1 MVLLVFENYSK
12 IIPVIEDTYV
22 SSVTTMQPQR
32 STRYLTIY
40 NYLFRFRRK
49 TVLGNLPLS
58 VRFERSIIES
68 IEIDS
73 FVFVSKRHAIG

>member
-40 NYLFRFRRK
+40 NYFQLFISISQKNRAWKSSSFCSFR
-49 TVLGNLPLS
+49 T
-58 VRFERSIIES
+58 
-68 IEIDS
+68 ID
-73 FVFVSKRHAIG
+73 RRID